1 LRWTFS
7 WVRFLVDPHRK
18 CNAAAGRDQRTGE
31 TGAAAAIITGAAIGR
46 VALAGAHSGALAAG
60 RTEIATQTTAIAT
73 SKAVTTIRTWV
84 CRSAVQMEEFMV
96 DSQVR

>member
-1 LRWTFS
+1 
-7 WVRFLVDPHRK
+7 
-18 CNAAAGRDQRTGE
+18 
-31 TGAAAAIITGAAIGR
+31 
-46 VALAGAHSGALAAG
+46 LAGAHSGALAAG